1 MSCSCTP
8 TLEFSSKGL
17 LPKMLVDSPVI
28 LKAMSKSALDLHLK
42 SAIAIQKG
50 SSLSLHGATN
60 SEVKPRRKSG
70 TKEVKV
76 VKSSKNGGK
85 ERNLLDEARKV
96 MQGKKTQVDSIVKS
110 LGENGSSKKFSKRR
124 LKSLIKV
131 QRTY

>member
-1 MSCSCTP
+1 
-8 TLEFSSKGL
+8 
-17 LPKMLVDSPVI
+17 MLVDSPVI

-76 VKSSKNGGK
+76 VKSAKNGGK